1 MPWSP
6 SEARAKTHL
15 ADTPRRQR
23 MWVHVANG
31 ELERHGDDA
40 VAIEAANAVVHRDH
54 EKHGKN
60 EPKSEH
66 WSGA

>member
-1 MPWSP
+1 MPWTP
-6 SEARAKTHL
+6 DQATEHTHL
-15 ADTPRRQR
+15 ADTPRRKR
-23 MWVHVANG
+23 MFAHVANQ
-31 ELERHGDDA
+31 ELERTGDDGEA
-40 VAIEAANAVVHRDH
+40 VRIANGVLKHDV